1 MTGYARLGAKL
12 RRIIAAGGAAA
23 ALLLGVQSASA
34 LPLYARQTGQ
44 QCAACHN
51 GFPELTPYGRLFKL
65 NGYTFGGGQSDLP
78 PLSIMLI
85 GSYTHTEAGQAGGPA
100 PHYGPNNNFAIPQS
114 GSIFYGGVISSD
126 LGIGAFGQATYDH
139 VNRRFAWDNTDIRWA
154 KSTTLGGETVFGASL
169 NNNPSVTDL
178 WNTTPAWRY
187 APWVASSLAPA
198 PPAPTMIESGFTQ
211 QVAGLNTYAMWNR
224 LVYAEI
230 GAYHTLTKAA
240 DSALGV
246 GMPNNTNSI
255 KGLAPYWRLAFQ
267 PQWGRSSFEIGTFGM
282 AAMINPGRVT
292 GFGTDHKTDIGF
304 DAQYQFLTDLHSA
317 SLQASWIT
325 ENQNLTASQTIGN
338 STNSN
343 NHLRSLNIKTTYYYD
358 QTYGAT
364 MGYFRIDGSGDPVLY
379 GPGTGLNSANNSPN
393 TTGWIA
399 ELDYIP
405 FNHGGPNAW
414 PWLNM
419 KIGLQY
425 IVYTKFNGAANNYDG
440 NGRNAS
446 DNNTLFLFDWIAF

>member
-1 MTGYARLGAKL
+1 MSYCVRIGAKL
-12 RRIIAAGGAAA
+12 RHAFVVVGTGVA
-23 ALLLGVQSASA
+23 ALLLGIQSASA
-34 LPLYARQTGQ
+34 LPSYARQTGQ

-78 PLSIMLI
+78 PLAVMLQGVPSFTRTE
-85 GSYTHTEAGQAGGPA
+85 GSQAGGAA
-100 PHYGPNNNFAIPQS
+100 PHYGPNNNFGALQS
-114 GSIFYGGVISSD
+114 GSIFYGGAISSD
-126 LGIGAFGQATYDH
+126 LGIGAFAQATYDN
-139 VNRRFAWDNTDIRWA
+139 VGRSFAWDNTDIRWA
-154 KSTTLGGETVFGASL
+154 KSTTLGGETVFGVSL
-169 NNNPSVTDL
+169 NNNPSLTDL
-178 WNTTPAWRY
+178 WNSTPAWRFPFINS
-187 APWVASSLAPA
+187 ALAPA
-198 PPAPTMIESGFTQ
+198 QQPTATMIESTYAQ
-211 QVAGLNTYAMWNR
+211 QVLGLNAYAMWNR

-230 GAYHTLTKAA
+230 GGYKTLSQGT
-240 DSALGV
+240 DNALNGSTSTDAFQGV
-246 GMPNNTNSI
+246 
-255 KGLAPYWRLAFQ
+255 APYWRLALQ

-282 AAMINPGRVT
+282 AASIYPGRVY

-304 DAQYQFLTDLHSA
+304 DAQYQFLTDQHSA

-325 ENQNLTASQTIGN
+325 ENQSLDASQAIN

-343 NHLRSLNIKTTYYYD
+343 NHLRSLNIKTSYYYE

-364 MGYFRIDGSGDPVLY
+364 LGYFRTDGSGDPVLY
-379 GPGTGLNSANNSPN
+379 GPGTSLNSANNSPN
-393 TTGWIA
+393 TTGWIMEA
-399 ELDYIP
+399 DYIP
-405 FNHGGPNAW
+405 FNHGGPDIW

-425 IVYTKFNGAANNYDG
+425 IIYTKYAGAATNYDG